1 MLCDKRIPAKVKGRI
16 YRSAVRSAMMYGLE
30 TVTLSKR
37 QEQEFEVAELRMLR
51 FSLGVT

>member
-1 MLCDKRIPAKVKGRI
+1 
-16 YRSAVRSAMMYGLE
+16 MYGLE
-30 TVTLSKR
+30 TVALSKR